1 MIGGEFDLVILNM
14 HTDSADDL
22 ELTTQLSLLRADS
35 HDVPFVVVI
44 DAEHDCLGTSVLRLF
59 DSRGYFM
66 NSLNPATLASAIR
79 VICAGGPC
87 QPVTSLARARDRAMA
102 RVEAKASLPAR
113 SSSVPGSAPNPAQE
127 FTTRETDVLRLLQQA
142 KPNKIIAHELSIS
155 VNTAKVHVRNIMRK
169 LRATNRTQVVIG
181 VPPRSWSS
189 M

>member
-1 MIGGEFDLVILNM
+1 M
-14 HTDSADDL
+14 
-22 ELTTQLSLLRADS
+22 
-35 HDVPFVVVI
+35 
-44 DAEHDCLGTSVLRLF
+44 DAEHDHLSTSLLRLF

-79 VICAGGPC
+79 LICAGGPY
-87 QPVTSLARARDRAMA
+87 QPMTSPVLSRDRATA

-113 SSSVPGSAPNPAQE
+113 PNSAPGSAPNSAPGSAQE

-181 VPPRSWSS
+181 MPPQNWSS